1 MPHLVI
7 LYTANLE
14 QEADISGLCRSL
26 CDTML
31 AQRDESGKQV
41 FPTGGTRVLAY
52 PAAHSAV
59 ADGKGDYGFL
69 YMNLRMAKGRSP
81 VVHQQMGEALKA
93 TVGSYL
99 ADVLANKPLG
109 ITVQIDE
116 GHEVF
121 DGKHSTLH
129 PLFNKA

>member
-14 QEADISGLCRSL
+14 HEVDISGLCRTL
-26 CDTML
+26 CDNVL
-31 AQRDESGKQV
+31 AQRDSNGRQI

-69 YMNLRMAKGRSP
+69 YMNLRIAKGRSQST
-81 VVHQQMGEALKA
+81 HQQVGEALKTTA
-93 TVGSYL
+93 GSYL
-99 ADVLANKPLG
+99 ADVLASKPLG

-121 DGKHSTLH
+121 DGKHSTLN
-129 PLFNKA
+129 PLFNKT